1 MTSLPSPSRPA
12 AATGLRPAAG
22 RDHLSQPTTEEH
34 TMLTVATV
42 ITLLIVAPAGMYVGA
57 LIERRR
63 HRAAWEQAT
72 DQAVQLTQTCHHTR
86 EEYR

>member
-1 MTSLPSPSRPA
+1 
-12 AATGLRPAAG
+12 
-22 RDHLSQPTTEEH
+22 
-34 TMLTVATV
+34 MLTVATV

-86 EEYR
+86 KEYR